1 MVPAHDKD
9 FHRLPRAPAAR
20 LLGVLLAAV
29 ASACAT
35 APVRVAFDPGVD
47 FAAFRTFAVTGGEG
61 IEGTSDARLA
71 AEIAEALE
79 RRGLAAAAPEA
90 ADLRVR
96 WRGEM
101 HERTVVREYVLTPI
115 HAARHL
121 EAATVREG
129 RLSVVMADRTS
140 RAVWEGTAEGVEDDR
155 ERARSNVLRSVRRL
169 LEGFPPGPTRIES
182 R

>member
-1 MVPAHDKD
+1 MARSRDKD
-9 FHRLPRAPAAR
+9 FRRLPCASAGR
-20 LLGVLLAAV
+20 LLGLLLAAA

-71 AEIAEALE
+71 GEIAETLE
-79 RRGLAAAAPEA
+79 RRGLTPVPPEA

-96 WRGEM
+96 WRGEI
-101 HERTVVREYVLTPI
+101 HERTVVREYVLTPL

-121 EAATVREG
+121 ELATVREG
-129 RLSVVMADRTS
+129 RLSIVVEDRAG

-169 LEGFPPGPTRIES
+169 LEGFPPGPAQVES
-182 R
+182 P